1 MKVSLAASGL
11 GWKAIGAYMHVEGP
25 MVTARALLAGSVEG
39 ERELSR
45 QHIVL
50 AVWMHHLGWMGAR
63 LSELCEINL
72 RGHVLVP
79 GTSSR
84 IG

>member
-1 MKVSLAASGL
+1 
-11 GWKAIGAYMHVEGP
+11 
-25 MVTARALLAGSVEG
+25 VEG